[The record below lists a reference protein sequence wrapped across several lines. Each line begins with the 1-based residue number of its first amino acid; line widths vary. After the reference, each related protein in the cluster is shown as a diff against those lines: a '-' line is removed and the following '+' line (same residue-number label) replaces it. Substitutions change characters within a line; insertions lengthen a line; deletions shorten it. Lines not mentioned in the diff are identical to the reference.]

1 MHMSYL
7 VNYVLASFFFIEPHF
22 RKYLN
27 ETRFVPTTSVRPDV
41 IRCPLWYTFLI
52 SIICTVESYPDGRFI
67 TYSSSAVYNDFH
79 TSLYEIFAK

>member
-41 IRCPLWYTFLI
+41 IRCPL
-52 SIICTVESYPDGRFI
+52 
-67 TYSSSAVYNDFH
+67 
-79 TSLYEIFAK
+79 